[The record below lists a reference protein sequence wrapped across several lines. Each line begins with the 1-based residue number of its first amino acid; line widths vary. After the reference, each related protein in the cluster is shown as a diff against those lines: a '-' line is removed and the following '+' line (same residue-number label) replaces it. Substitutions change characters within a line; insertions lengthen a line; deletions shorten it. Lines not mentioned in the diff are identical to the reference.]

1 MDSIF
6 HRLTKLIHWAILICL
21 MASIFGESAIV
32 SAQSLKEVTT
42 KDASSTLGVDQ
53 CYALDVVFIVD
64 QSGSMSGTQS
74 NNYKDATDPL
84 DQRKYAVESAI
95 DQLTDNALDRC
106 PNSVHRVA
114 IISFGSEA
122 RVDLGV
128 SQINPETANEAE
140 VIRARLKQSVQAIN
154 MDETDPLDAF
164 ELAKSLFTKDFR
176 ADTLPSDSGTR
187 KKVIIFIT
195 DGEPHPDPVEPL
207 APYIER
213 MEKEIDEDF
222 PFDET
227 LKNQEACFS
236 TLVDRY
242 EDLDKAP
249 QEEINKCLSDYRVDQ
264 KQLDNSYYIFGLFL
278 KSTSDYKSIADT
290 WQRIVS
296 SHQGK
301 MIMLSN
307 NRDDLNSDI
316 RTILSS
322 LIGTKLNVVSCGK
335 FAVNPYLKRAILTFF
350 KNDPKTSV
358 TISYQDAAGQT
369 HTVTDGN
376 VGDSGGFN
384 IAEHNTDLSG
394 LNERYVIDTP
404 YPGIWEITATAG
416 GCENLDAYYDPVVID
431 PSPYQPNLPA
441 EIAEF
446 TSAPYYDKYHP
457 NYLEYQ
463 LKDVDGAILSQADD
477 PRLAIDID
485 MKVTGPQGTVAYT
498 MAWDAA
504 DKLFRTTDPI
514 QVPEEGAYAIS
525 MVGTYYDHAGPVSVT
540 STNYSD
546 IFTERKTLF
555 DQEGITFNVHGVTP
569 FVIVVDQPKADR
581 SLGAVHET
589 IFSGWPLK
597 IHPINVSV
605 SLLDQ
610 NGSPLKPETVLTDP
624 DSPFEVTVVSGK
636 QSTSPITL
644 TEDPTKPNTYT
655 GQITNSEFTG
665 KQNIQV
671 KLVSKYNEY
680 YRPQD
685 EVITVSVTRQ
695 DGLLTTPG
703 FYYVLLGLL
712 IAYVIY
718 RIIKYFYKK
727 GHRLVGYVLA
737 KQNGAV
743 MRVLNLATGTNTALF
758 GPSFWQRDPARSL
771 EIRSLFIKNIRGPKE
786 STATD
791 INGVP
796 TDDSYDDA
804 KIHFKYRME
813 SGTRGEGDLN
823 ANTDQEIG
831 DPDSRISIEY
841 APSLV
846 ESIQF
851 VQSSEDSGQ
860 KPNVLSILFFVL
872 AVLAILALLTVMFV
886 L

>member
-6 HRLTKLIHWAILICL
+6 HRLTKSFHWVILICL
-21 MASIFGESAIV
+21 FV
-32 SAQSLKEVTT
+32 SLFINDTVVFAQSFQPEIA
-42 KDASSTLGVDQ
+42 KDTSSTSGIDQ

-64 QSGSMSGTQS
+64 QSGSMSGTKS
-74 NNYKDATDPL
+74 ANYKDATDPL
-84 DQRKYAVESAI
+84 DQRKFAVESAI

-106 PNSVHRVA
+106 PNSIHRIA
-114 IISFGSEA
+114 IISFGSSA
-122 RVDLGV
+122 KVDLGV

-140 VIRARLKQSVQAIN
+140 VIRTRLKQNVQAVN

-164 ELAKSLFTKDFR
+164 ELAKSLFTTDFR
-176 ADTLPSDSGTR
+176 EDTLPADNGAR
-187 KKVIIFIT
+187 KRVIIFIT
-195 DGEPHPDPVEPL
+195 DGEPHPDPAEPL
-207 APYIER
+207 SPYIER

-242 EDLDKAP
+242 EDLEKAP

-264 KQLDNSYYIFGLFL
+264 QQLDNSYYIFGLFL
-278 KSTSDYKSIADT
+278 KSTSNYQTIADT

-301 MIMLSN
+301 MVMLSN
-307 NRDDLNSDI
+307 NRQDLNSDI

-358 TISYQDAAGQT
+358 TISYQDASGQI

-376 VGDSGGFN
+376 VGENGGFD

-394 LNERYVIDTP
+394 LNERYVINAP
-404 YPGIWEITATAG
+404 YPGIWEITANAG

-431 PSPYQPNLPA
+431 PTPYQPNLPA
-441 EIAEF
+441 EIPEF
-446 TSAPYYDKYHP
+446 TVEPYYDKYHP

-463 LKDVDGAILSQADD
+463 IKDIDGAILSQADD
-477 PRLAIDID
+477 PRLAINITV
-485 MKVTGPQGTVAYT
+485 KVAGPNGTISYT

-504 DKLFRTTDPI
+504 DKLFRTTEPI
-514 QVPEEGAYAIS
+514 QVPEEGTYTIS
-525 MVGTYYDHAGPVSVT
+525 MAGTYYDHAGPVSVT
-540 STNYSD
+540 STNYTD
-546 IFTERKTLF
+546 IFTEQKTLF
-555 DQEGITFNVHGVTP
+555 DQEGITFKVHGVTP
-569 FVIVVDQPKADR
+569 FTINVDQPKADC

-597 IHPINVSV
+597 IHPITVSV

-624 DSPFEVTVVSGK
+624 DSPFEVTVISGK

-644 TEDPTKPNTYT
+644 TKDPTKPNTYT

-685 EVITVSVTRQ
+685 EVIPVSVTRQ

-712 IAYVIY
+712 ILYVIY
-718 RIIKYFYKK
+718 RIAKYFYKK
-727 GHRLVGYVLA
+727 NHRLVGFILA

-743 MRVLNLATGTNTALF
+743 MRVLNLATGTNTAVF
-758 GPSFWQRDPARSL
+758 GSSFWQRDPARSL
-771 EIRSLFIKNIRGPKE
+771 GIRSLLIKNIQSPKE
-786 STATD
+786 SSVTD
-791 INGVP
+791 PNGVP
-796 TDDSYDDA
+796 TDDTYDDA
-804 KIHFKYRME
+804 KVHFSYRME
-813 SGTRGEGDLN
+813 SGAKGNGELSAGM
-823 ANTDQEIG
+823 DQGIG
-831 DPDSRISIEY
+831 DPESLSSLEY

-846 ESIQF
+846 ESIQY

-860 KPNVLSILFFVL
+860 KPNILSTLFFVL
-872 AVLAILALLTVMFV
+872 AVLAILALVIVMFI